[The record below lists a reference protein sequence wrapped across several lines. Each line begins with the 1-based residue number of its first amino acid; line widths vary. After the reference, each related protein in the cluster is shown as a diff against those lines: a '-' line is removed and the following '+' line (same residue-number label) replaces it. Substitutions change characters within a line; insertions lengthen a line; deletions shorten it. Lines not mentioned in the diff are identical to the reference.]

1 MGGSALDDEDKDKGR
16 PVNTPYTRFIPRE
29 ELRHFAAWTPG
40 SFGDSTAAAPDTP
53 AERADLE
60 VRLQAA
66 RQAGYQDGYRDGL
79 AALESFKRSF
89 AQQTSARVGEVV
101 GALDAEFLAL
111 EQRIAQTVAD
121 TAVELARQVVRSE
134 LAARPELVVQVAHEA
149 LGTLLLSARH
159 VTLRVH
165 PDDEPL
171 VAEGARDVLAAR
183 HARLLAD
190 PSVERGG
197 CRVDADIGSVDATLA
212 TRWRRACEA
221 LGAPRAFDD
230 DAAAEETTA

>member
-1 MGGSALDDEDKDKGR
+1 MGGSAHDDDEDKGR

-40 SFGDSTAAAPDTP
+40 SFGDSTSGAADAPAD
-53 AERADLE
+53 RADPDA
-60 VRLQAA
+60 RLQAA

-89 AQQTSARVGEVV
+89 AQQTSARIGEVV
-101 GALDAEFLAL
+101 GALEAEFLAL
-111 EQRIAQTVAD
+111 ERQIAQSVAD
-121 TAVELARQVVRSE
+121 TAVELARQVVRGE
-134 LAARPELVVQVAHEA
+134 LSVRPELVAQVAHEA
-149 LGTLLLSARH
+149 LGSLLLSARH

-183 HARLLAD
+183 HARLVAD

-197 CRVDADIGSVDATLA
+197 CRVDADIGHVDATLA
-212 TRWRRACEA
+212 TRWHRACEA
-221 LGAPRAFDD
+221 LGAPRVFDD
-230 DAAAEETTA
+230 DAAEETTA